1 VVNTVK
7 VKMFYILKPKTNDLK
22 GHRTTSAHNVP

>member
-1 VVNTVK
+1 
-7 VKMFYILKPKTNDLK
+7 MFYILKPKTNDLK